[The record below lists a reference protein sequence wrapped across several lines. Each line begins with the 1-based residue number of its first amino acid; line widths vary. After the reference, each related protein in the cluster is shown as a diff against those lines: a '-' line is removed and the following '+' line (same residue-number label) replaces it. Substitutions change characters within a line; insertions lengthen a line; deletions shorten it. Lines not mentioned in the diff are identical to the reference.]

1 MQASD
6 MPSTSVARFHSG
18 ISNVSEAEAL
28 SDEDALWLER
38 EAEYSEQLQP
48 LPTSMSNDLIIAV
61 RKAIQQEEQVHVHF
75 GFFLTEEEIM
85 KMSASVTFADWERE
99 WYKNIMEDKRY
110 KDIPAVHGSR
120 IVSILNRRLSAL
132 EGRRSYTPSFVE
144 RHTISHCASG
154 SVFVMFSLGHEA
166 FPGEKFKPALDIFQ
180 ELSGA
185 VGPKEPMWYFDGNL
199 HGPLRFN
206 CEPFKRKRV
215 VGRTVARLLRA
226 REKGK
231 RSPALDTE

>member
-1 MQASD
+1 M
-6 MPSTSVARFHSG
+6 
-18 ISNVSEAEAL
+18 
-28 SDEDALWLER
+28 ER

-48 LPTSMSNDLIIAV
+48 LPTSMSNNLITAV

-85 KMSASVTFADWERE
+85 KMSASVPFADWERE
-99 WYKNIMEDKRY
+99 WYKNIMVDKRY

-154 SVFVMFSLGHEA
+154 SVL
-166 FPGEKFKPALDIFQ
+166 
-180 ELSGA
+180 
-185 VGPKEPMWYFDGNL
+185 
-199 HGPLRFN
+199 
-206 CEPFKRKRV
+206 
-215 VGRTVARLLRA
+215 
-226 REKGK
+226 
-231 RSPALDTE
+231 